1 MMSISDMLAKFIKNL
16 QEFLSIPEKFS
27 KIIVSPISIITMIG
41 LLVLFI
47 VLFKARKIKFDSK
60 TIARVGLALALASIL
75 QCFKIYKFPQGGSV
89 TLGSFIPIL
98 LIGFMYGPE
107 LGLFTG
113 FIYGIIN
120 LLLDPYILTPVQ
132 VLFDYPLPFM
142 CLGLT
147 GFFRMKNGN
156 GKVSGFLNKYRNR
169 FFDAN
174 ILIGAFV
181 AIFFK
186 YLCHFISGVAFFA
199 EYAGDMNPWLYSFI
213 VNGSIGGAECLI
225 CLVILSILP
234 VQRLMKE
241 INRYN

>member
-1 MMSISDMLAKFIKNL
+1 MMSISDMLNKFIKNL
-16 QEFLSIPEKFS
+16 QEFLSIPDKFS
-27 KIIVSPISIITMIG
+27 KIIASPISIITMVG

-47 VLFKARKIKFDSK
+47 VLFKARKIKFDAK
-60 TIARVGLALALASIL
+60 VIARVGLALALACIL
-75 QCFKIYKFPQGGSV
+75 QSFKLYKFPQGGSV

-120 LLLDPYILTPVQ
+120 LLLDPYILSPVQ

-147 GFFRMKNGN
+147 GFFRHRNWN
-156 GKVSGFLNKYRNR
+156 GKIGSFLNKSTGR
-169 FFDAN
+169 FFNAK

-199 EYAGDMNPWLYSFI
+199 DYAGDMNPWLYSLV
-213 VNGSIGGAECLI
+213 VNGSIGGVECIICLI
-225 CLVILSILP
+225 ILAILP
-234 VQRLMKE
+234 VERLIKE